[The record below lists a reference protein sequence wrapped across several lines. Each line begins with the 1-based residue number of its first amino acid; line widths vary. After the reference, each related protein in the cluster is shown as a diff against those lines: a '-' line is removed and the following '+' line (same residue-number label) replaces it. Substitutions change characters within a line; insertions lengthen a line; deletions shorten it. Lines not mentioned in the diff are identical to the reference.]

1 MTMIFKVIC
10 INDSNK
16 PNDIPNN
23 QWIKQGHIYTVT
35 KILKLKIQGDK
46 IGFLLAE
53 VNLDGCAPW
62 LAYASERF
70 GIITSIIVNEDM
82 AWAEKELNRLLEEA
96 EEEEKYSNVKD

>member
-1 MTMIFKVIC
+1 MIFKVIC

-96 EEEEKYSNVKD
+96 EEESKTLT